1 MSCLPHGHPRMWL
14 GAEDSRIPGHH
25 CWASRGGQPEEA
37 EWLGPSPRAQGLGLE
52 ILARLFLL
60 LLPPSVL
67 LVTLVGPYP
76 CLCVSLPSFTL
87 HVLSVWAFCFCMFLS
102 APPVLVSLPCPMH
115 SASLSCPTPIPCH
128 FSCILL
134 FCPVGLISPSLCSLC
149 SICQFFHVAKEKKG
163 GGIETQKKP
172 KQKLILSVLQ
182 SAASSWWPLC
192 VPVACSLLAHPTR
205 LPCVLPAC
213 PPCPSCQRHGVQCL
227 GVW

>member
-1 MSCLPHGHPRMWL
+1 MGIHECGLVLRTVESPAVTAGQAVVGNRRRLSGWGP
-14 GAEDSRIPGHH
+14 APGHRGLV
-25 CWASRGGQPEEA
+25 SRSRP
-37 EWLGPSPRAQGLGLE
+37 WL
-52 ILARLFLL
+52 FL

-76 CLCVSLPSFTL
+76 VFAFLFRLSLCMCCLFG
-87 HVLSVWAFCFCMFLS
+87 LS
-102 APPVLVSLPCPMH
+102 APPVLSPL
-115 SASLSCPTPIPCH
+115 SLSCPTPIPCH

-163 GGIETQKKP
+163 GGIETKKKP